1 MMMPS
6 VLWESTSAR
15 IFSSLAGSR
24 EVFIVQDEQGPRPEF
39 SRRVGKSGQGGSR
52 HTHSPKEVYLD
63 PASLGN
69 PLRFLWPE
77 ISRPETVVARA
88 LGWKL
93 GNGCQFAPA
102 AKRHRSI
109 PPEGAEGVQP
119 RGAVNRVRA

>member
-39 SRRVGKSGQGGSR
+39 IRRVGKSGQGGSR
-52 HTHSPKEVYLD
+52 HTHFPKEVYLG
-63 PASLGN
+63 PGSLEN
-69 PLRFLWPE
+69 PLCFLRPE

-93 GNGCQFAPA
+93 GNGCRLAPA

-109 PPEGAEGVQP
+109 PPEDAEGVHL
-119 RGAVNRVRA
+119 RGAANRVRA